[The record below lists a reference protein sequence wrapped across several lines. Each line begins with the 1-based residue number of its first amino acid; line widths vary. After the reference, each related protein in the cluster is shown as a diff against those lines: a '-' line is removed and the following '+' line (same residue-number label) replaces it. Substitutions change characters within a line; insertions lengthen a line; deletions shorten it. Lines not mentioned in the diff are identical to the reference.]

1 MSEFVPEGKGKGW
14 PCKSWVSVV
23 EGRLGGTLVSWRES
37 RPPVL
42 GWLEWSV
49 SVLPL
54 WNVSSA
60 LTVSVPGFSAPS
72 CWLLLYLK
80 HTNSQRLRTLISAI
94 QFSLA
99 GKTTEPGIMGQAFH
113 KGEQQGKKV
122 TGNQEASHLSPC
134 LWRLEVLI
142 QNNLLWRIW
151 GPCIAQAQWE
161 RKGRAAPTALQSLS
175 LRDRGH
181 HRCPFGWDCDGDVTP
196 LSWDWA
202 VDL

>member
-1 MSEFVPEGKGKGW
+1 MKRVGATCLGLIGMVCFSPSPLKCFICPYSICPRVLSTLMLAPPLPQTHKQSTAKDSDLCNTIQSGW
-14 PCKSWVSVV
+14 ENYK
-23 EGRLGGTLVSWRES
+23 
-37 RPPVL
+37 
-42 GWLEWSV
+42 
-49 SVLPL
+49 
-54 WNVSSA
+54 
-60 LTVSVPGFSAPS
+60 
-72 CWLLLYLK
+72 
-80 HTNSQRLRTLISAI
+80 
-94 QFSLA
+94 
-99 GKTTEPGIMGQAFH
+99 PGIMGQAFH